1 VNELQNV
8 VNNQNP
14 LNLRVGNPDLG
25 QSYNHNI
32 FANISKINLEK
43 SRTLFLF
50 VTHSVTSDFIGNSTF
65 LTTKDTL
72 INNEI
77 FDLEQIV
84 AARQRRGQDSSAQ
97 QAELASLRAR
107 LARLLAG

>member
-1 VNELQNV
+1 M
-8 VNNQNP
+8 NQ
-14 LNLRVGNPDLG
+14 
-25 QSYNHNI
+25 QI
-32 FANISKINLEK
+32 
-43 SRTLFLF
+43 
-50 VTHSVTSDFIGNSTF
+50 
-65 LTTKDTL
+65 TL

-97 QAELASLRAR
+97 QTELASLRAR